1 MGFVMPLFQLESS
14 NTLGSMT
21 AAGGLNSGTLSSC
34 ENRNQAANGLKQFN
48 LTSSCALMSSNQN
61 HHSSS
66 NKDNHTATTINSRLN
81 SSHKINTTN
90 ENLHLSSALSEVNF
104 KAYTKTSSN
113 HNQNYQLQHQYVHQ
127 SAGSRLLAN
136 QTTQN
141 NKQPETQQR
150 GSSPLRTVQ

>member
-21 AAGGLNSGTLSSC
+21 GAGGLNSGTLSSC
-34 ENRNQAANGLKQFN
+34 ENRNQANGLKQFN
-48 LTSSCALMSSNQN
+48 LTSSCALMSSNQH
-61 HHSSS
+61 HHSG

-113 HNQNYQLQHQYVHQ
+113 HNHNQNYQL
-127 SAGSRLLAN
+127 
-136 QTTQN
+136 
-141 NKQPETQQR
+141 
-150 GSSPLRTVQ
+150 